1 MSSIQHRG
9 VCDIEMIA
17 SFFKISSSFFSFF
30 LTSFIQ
36 WYIDPAAK
44 FALFVPNRLSMS
56 DKDYFVCP
64 FWSFFNKGLFFLKLL
79 FLTNESVGAYD
90 RFFNL
95 SRQERVELLLN
106 VIRVIVLKDI
116 VIVLNAVHKFAN
128 IFFNI
133 SLIS

>member
-9 VCDIEMIA
+9 VCDIKMVT
-17 SFFKISSSFFSFF
+17 SFFKVSSSFFSFF

-44 FALFVPNRLSMS
+44 LALFVPNRLSMS

-79 FLTNESVGAYD
+79 FLANESVGAYD
-90 RFFNL
+90 WLFDL
-95 SRQERVELLLN
+95 SR
-106 VIRVIVLKDI
+106 
-116 VIVLNAVHKFAN
+116 
-128 IFFNI
+128 
-133 SLIS
+133 